1 MVGNGYKYINYDLID
16 VIGYM
21 TIGLTVKSNFVTTF
35 PLRLNVG
42 SFVRIIE
49 SFSNTIK
56 KI

>member
-1 MVGNGYKYINYDLID
+1 VVGSGYKYINYDLID

-35 PLRLNVG
+35 PLGLNVG

-49 SFSNTIK
+49 SFSKTIK